1 MLEAFFAGV
10 DFFAALVVFLAAL
23 VVFLA
28 GEDFFAAD
36 VVFFAALV
44 VFFAALVV
52 FFAAPVVFL
61 AGDDF
66 FAAVVFFAAVD
77 FDAVDF
83 DAVVFFAAVLLVAPV
98 DFLPPALPS
107 VFAAVVLR
115 AAGVF
120 LAASDFA
127 AVDFVAPLDRDDEL
141 LLEELAAPLTA
152 RAAALTGAVAT
163 RAAALAGAV
172 AATAASLATE
182 PAVEPVERAGA
193 LSFFAPLTTSL
204 NCWPGRN
211 FGTEVFLSFTCA
223 PVAGLRAV
231 RAARSTF
238 SKTPKPEMATRSP
251 LATARVMA
259 SVTAST
265 ASVAVLLSPTLSV
278 MASMS
283 WALFTRGS
291 LR

>member
-1 MLEAFFAGV
+1 MRGQLLLPAFFAGDFLAAVVFFAPV
-10 DFFAALVVFLAAL
+10 DFFAGADFL
-23 VVFLA
+23 
-28 GEDFFAAD
+28 AAD

-44 VFFAALVV
+44 VFLAAVDVDV
-52 FFAAPVVFL
+52 F

-66 FAAVVFFAAVD
+66 FAAVFLAVDFVAVVFRAADDVVLEAFFAAVD
-77 FDAVDF
+77 RVE
-83 DAVVFFAAVLLVAPV
+83 LLE
-98 DFLPPALPS
+98 
-107 VFAAVVLR
+107 
-115 AAGVF
+115 
-120 LAASDFA
+120 
-127 AVDFVAPLDRDDEL
+127 RDDEL
-141 LLEELAAPLTA
+141 PPEELELPLTA

-172 AATAASLATE
+172 AATAASFATE
-182 PAVEPVERAGA
+182 PAADPVDRAGA

-204 NCWPGRN
+204 NCCPGRN